1 MFNINLKLWHL
12 QSSILSARAT
22 ENLKFKINLGGIT
35 IIGGKQMEMMPDEES
50 IILAAL
56 QALDILDESERG
68 VFAEKLKEFAELKSE
83 LAAVESTIAAIAYT
97 APPVPVAPDLKNRLF
112 QRIAELP
119 PTPAES
125 ANLKPVVTSPTENNA
140 PSLIVRSNDVKWK
153 SYGVPGVSFS
163 KLYID
168 KKKREITCL
177 MRLEPGVTFPLHR
190 HAASEEVFVL
200 EGDLIVQGEICHQGD
215 YIRSLPGS
223 IHSSLTQ
230 GGCLLLMKTSIDNEM
245 LV

>member
-1 MFNINLKLWHL
+1 
-12 QSSILSARAT
+12 
-22 ENLKFKINLGGIT
+22 
-35 IIGGKQMEMMPDEES
+35 MMPDEEYK
-50 IILAAL
+50 ILAAL
-56 QALDILDESERG
+56 QALETLDESERG
-68 VFAEKLKEFAELKSE
+68 AFAEKLKESAELTSE
-83 LAAVESTIAAIAYT
+83 LAAFEATIAAIAYT

-119 PTPAES
+119 QTQLAS
-125 ANLKPVVTSPTENNA
+125 VNIKPIVTSPTENNT

-153 SYGVPGVSFS
+153 SYGVPGVSLG

-200 EGDLIVQGEICHQGD
+200 EGDLIVEGEICHPGD

-230 GGCLLLMKTSIDNEM
+230 GGCMLLMKTSIDNEM

>member
-1 MFNINLKLWHL
+1 
-12 QSSILSARAT
+12 
-22 ENLKFKINLGGIT
+22 
-35 IIGGKQMEMMPDEES
+35 MEMMPDEES

-68 VFAEKLKEFAELKSE
+68 AFAEKLKESAELISE
-83 LAAVESTIAAIAYT
+83 LAALESTIAAIAYT

-119 PTPAES
+119 PTPAAS
-125 ANLKPVVTSPTENNA
+125 ANIKPIVTSPTENNT
-140 PSLIVRSNDVKWK
+140 PSLIVRANNVKWK
-153 SYGVPGVSFS
+153 SYGVPGVSFG

-200 EGDLIVQGEICHQGD
+200 EGDLIVEGEICHQGD

-223 IHSSLTQ
+223 IHSSLTE

>member
-153 SYGVPGVSFS
+153 SYGVPGVSFA

-200 EGDLIVQGEICHQGD
+200 EGDLIVEGEICHQGD